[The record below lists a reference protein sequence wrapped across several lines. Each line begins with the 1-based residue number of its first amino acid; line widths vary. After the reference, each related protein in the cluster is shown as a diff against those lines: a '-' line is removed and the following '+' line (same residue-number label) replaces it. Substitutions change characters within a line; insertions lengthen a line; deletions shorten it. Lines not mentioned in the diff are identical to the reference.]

1 MSGRPHVGGRDLLA
15 ATVVGV
21 VLVATVAVA
30 LWWRSELFI
39 AVVLVAVIAAFVDLT
54 RVLDETRRPSRTVLI
69 IASCAIMPASFLY
82 GANGQI
88 AGVLILLFGAVIWL
102 LARDVTAIRLSRTAA
117 TVLAGVWVLVPASF
131 ALVIISADNGR
142 LRLAAVIGVVALTD
156 IAGYAVG
163 VPFGRHKLSPRL
175 SPNKTIEGLAGG
187 VGVSVVVTALT
198 WPLVFNGAAMWHG
211 ALFGFIVSVAAVF
224 GDIAE
229 SGVKRALEVK
239 DFGTFLPGHGGVLD
253 RIDGLVFGLPVA
265 AALFAVL

>member
-1 MSGRPHVGGRDLLA
+1 MSTRPHVGGRDLLA
-15 ATVVGV
+15 AILVGI
-21 VLVATVAVA
+21 VLVATVTVA

-39 AVVLVAVIAAFVDLT
+39 AVVLIAVIAAFVDLT
-54 RVLDETRRPSRTVLI
+54 RVLDETRRPSRSVLI
-69 IASCAIMPASFLY
+69 VASCVIMPASFLY

-88 AGVLILLFGAVIWL
+88 AGVLALLFASVFWL
-102 LARDVTAIRLSRTAA
+102 LARDVTATRLSRTAA
-117 TVLAGVWVLVPASF
+117 TMLAGVWVLVPASF
-131 ALVIISADNGR
+131 ALVMISADNGQ
-142 LRLAAVIGVVALTD
+142 LRLAAVIAVVALTD

-187 VGVSVVVTALT
+187 VGFSVVATALA
-198 WPLVFNGAAMWHG
+198 WPLVFDGTTVWQGAM
-211 ALFGFIVSVAAVF
+211 FGFIVSVTAVF

-253 RIDGLVFGLPVA
+253 RIDGLVFALPVA